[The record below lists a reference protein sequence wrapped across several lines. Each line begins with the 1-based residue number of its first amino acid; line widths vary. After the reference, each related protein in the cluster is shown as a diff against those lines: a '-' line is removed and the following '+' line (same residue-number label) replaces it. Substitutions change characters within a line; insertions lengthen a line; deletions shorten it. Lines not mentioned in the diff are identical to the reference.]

1 MKHSHLFK
9 IVPFLLVALVIVG
22 CGTNTPP
29 AVEEPTQEPEA
40 LPLPEEA
47 EATVFV
53 TGGSVAGT
61 AFWGNDPLPGALIE
75 LRADDWRVTGDE
87 TAVAEGEA
95 GVDGQ
100 FVITDVPAGEWSVV
114 ARWPEGELSAGGTPV
129 VTVSEGQGV
138 NDVVV
143 RLERAMT
150 LLEPDLS
157 QPGGDSP
164 TIRWE
169 PIADIDT
176 YRVMLIDMG
185 TTEAVVQEMVNGDSL
200 TVAGGLLQPS
210 RRYTLVISGMSADET
225 QTQTLANF
233 TGEYVVAEAP

>member
-1 MKHSHLFK
+1 MKHKHLCVLFAL
-9 IVPFLLVALVIVG
+9 LLVVFALVG

-29 AVEEPTQEPEA
+29 DVGEPTQEPEA

-47 EATVFV
+47 EATEFV
-53 TGGSVAGT
+53 TGGSVTGT
-61 AFWGNDPLPGALIE
+61 AFWGDTPLPGALIE

-87 TAVAEGEA
+87 TAIAQAEA
-95 GVDGQ
+95 GPDGL

-114 ARWPEGELSAGGTPV
+114 ARWAEGDLSAGGTPV

-138 NDVVV
+138 TDVVI
-143 RLERAMT
+143 RLERPIS

-157 QPGGDSP
+157 QPGGASP

-169 PIADIDT
+169 TIPDVDV

-185 TTEAVVQEMVNGDSL
+185 TSEAVVEEMVEGDNL
-200 TVAGGLLQPS
+200 TVAEGLLQPS
-210 RRYTLVISGMSADET
+210 RSYTLVISGMNADG
-225 QTQTLANF
+225 TQTLANF
-233 TGEYVVAEAP
+233 TGEYQTGEAP